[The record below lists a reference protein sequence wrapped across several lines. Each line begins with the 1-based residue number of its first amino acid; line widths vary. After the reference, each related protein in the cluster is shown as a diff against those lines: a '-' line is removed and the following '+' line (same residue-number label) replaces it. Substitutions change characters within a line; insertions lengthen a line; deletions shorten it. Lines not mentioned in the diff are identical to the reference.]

1 MHHGARID
9 VKSFVDSS
17 IRRFDS
23 RARFLF
29 SMSQSSFLP
38 SSRRRALRWMSGAAA
53 LTLVAPGLAQAQLPA
68 PAAPT
73 TDIVAV
79 SPLET
84 ARLSARAAT
93 RDQKW
98 SDAATSWRE
107 VLRLQSRD
115 TEATAE
121 LARLQRRLQSDPA
134 IYEGLPRVTTTV
146 EIAPDENSAPVTT
159 STPSTTAPAATA
171 SIAPATAA
179 TASPRAQIVQAP
191 AVDEADISTSDLPPL
206 PAAPNA
212 RVSASAQTTNRA
224 TALSARDLPPAA
236 PRPGANAAPLPAN
249 RTLSPIAFTPPTPR
263 AIKVSKVTAAKAWPF
278 VNQAAKAL
286 TAGKT
291 VRALELYRRAY
302 SIDPTN
308 EYSAPGVGTSLIIL
322 GRFKEAAQTFRNHL
336 VTNPGDLKTLRGLAD
351 ALTFSKQYREALG
364 VNNYIVATKGR
375 NFDSLY
381 QNAKIA
387 TYAGDYALSEKFFAN
402 AAGVK
407 SDDPDFY
414 ATWGESL
421 AYRRNPRA
429 LNAFDRALELRPNF
443 TRATQGI
450 ADYYAYTSQFDK
462 AVAPLKIVVAR
473 DPKNVEAKIELGNAL
488 AYSDRNAEAVKYYQA
503 ALNQAPGNAEARLGL
518 GRALVFSGQNARG
531 ATELRRFLATSP
543 GNVEALEALGV
554 AQISSDPSGAI
565 ETYQTLLSRTQDNA
579 KRAKILASIG
589 DLQLANDVNASAQ
602 SYAAAAQLAPNDP
615 EINLTYAQILGYQD
629 NYAAAGPVVE
639 HVLTLD
645 PNNPRALALQVQVAS
660 KSGDNERAAQLASRL
675 TSVTPA
681 NANDALALAEAL
693 REAGQRDAASALL
706 TRAAGLSTDP
716 ALTLRIANATRDA
729 GDYEGSLP
737 LYNRLLTANPNDAG
751 VRVNLARALYYNNQ
765 LAQAQAQVDQALEL
779 DPNNSEALVTRAEI
793 SLAGGTPE
801 GQQRAAEQAD
811 AILAND
817 PTNAG
822 ALGVKAVTLSA
833 RQQFAEAVAQF
844 RSLVDANPGNV
855 EARLGLARNLYYSRQ
870 VDEAISQYQEVIRRT
885 PADTLPRLE
894 LAQIYLDRNR
904 FSDAEALFND
914 VLTLQSR
921 GVAALPAVRQA
932 IMRGQL
938 VRLSPHARRDSP
950 LRVST
955 LAAAQMKP
963 KSRVKLAQAASPTV
977 GIGGDVGSSPPAA
990 TFPQGPIVPTAP
1002 DTGAATS
1009 DDATA
1014 TEAAPPLIAPD
1025 ANGNANDNGGITVA
1039 PITPTVPVSPA
1050 VPPTT
1055 FTTPVVPGAA
1065 ANTVVSDQV
1074 AALSGLG
1081 EIRLRQNRDDDAIA
1095 YFNRALELDA
1105 NSATARIGVARALR
1119 AQKNYQDALGEA
1131 DKALAVD
1138 PQNLRGRVLR
1148 AQLLSDTGQPALA
1161 QQELD
1166 ALIGSLPEDA
1176 PLDTLLTLVEALNAQ
1191 KNYTSAL
1198 QLLDVSTQLYP
1209 NETAPIRL
1217 KAETL
1222 NFAGRYDQ
1230 SLGIYDQLIALDSQ
1244 DADAI
1249 LGKARVYNYSNRLPE
1264 AETTYRQVLA
1274 ATPDNYQAQ
1283 IELADVLGRRGNYPD
1298 AIQFYT
1304 LAIQGNPSDL
1314 ATRVELARVQRYDG
1328 QQNAAEATLNQVLDA
1343 DPRYVSAL
1351 TERGILRGV
1360 QGSYAPGIADLQAAL
1375 AIAPD
1380 DPTARLGLAEVQG
1393 YAGQYADSITG
1404 YRAVLASDPTNIKAR
1419 TELGLVLSY
1428 AGQDKDALNELD
1440 TVLTSNPTDITARL
1454 AKADILGRSDRTA
1467 EAVRIYNDVLSA
1479 DPRNARARS
1488 GLADTYVA
1496 ARRYQDA
1503 IKVYDA
1509 LLAEEPSNTTYRIA
1523 RARALGYNRQFA
1535 LASNE
1540 LRAVV
1545 AAEPDNLQAR
1555 LAFAEVGTNSGNP
1568 KLRAAAITE
1577 YRRLIAADAS
1587 NVPARVGLGRALS
1600 YQGQNKEAGQILNA
1614 VLQTNPGNTEA
1625 RVALAES
1632 QRFGGDPFGARDNYK
1647 TVLSTDP
1654 TNAGALAGLS
1664 ATKRATSPSIGV
1676 SGSYY
1681 NDTNGVRL
1689 RSLNFGPTI
1698 RTRGGVIG
1706 IIAERGRFEQG
1717 PYRADRNN
1725 YGAFIGKNFGPI
1737 QANLAVSNLKYS
1749 GAPSR
1754 FLYDLSLLNAS
1765 NERRRY
1771 FLGTGRRD
1779 VYESAQAVVQ
1789 GITATTYRAGFTYP
1803 LARKLD
1809 LEATGVYYSYSDSN
1823 SRYSL
1828 LPAVY
1833 YRLRPTNPSLRL
1845 GVGYTYDD
1853 TRNLRNIYYTPQ
1865 NYSAFAAL
1873 ADYAKT
1879 TGKTRYGFNAAVPF
1893 TNSTGRGGINR
1904 PADTLFGFINRD
1916 IGNSLELFANGGIV
1930 RSPDFHSDQ
1939 VTFGGNLWF

>member
-1 MHHGARID
+1 
-9 VKSFVDSS
+9 
-17 IRRFDS
+17 
-23 RARFLF
+23 
-29 SMSQSSFLP
+29 MSQSSFLP
-38 SSRRRALRWMSGAAA
+38 SPPHSSRRRALRWVSGAAA
-53 LTLVAPGLAQAQLPA
+53 LTLIAPGLAQAQTSA
-68 PAAPT
+68 PIAPSNASAKDVVAA
-73 TDIVAV
+73 

-84 ARLSARAAT
+84 ARLNARAAT

-98 SDAATSWRE
+98 SEAATDWRE

-115 TEATAE
+115 AEATAE

-146 EIAPDENSAPVTT
+146 EMAPDENSAPVTT
-159 STPSTTAPAATA
+159 STPSTTAPA
-171 SIAPATAA
+171 SAPAA
-179 TASPRAQIVQAP
+179 TAVAPASASPRSQIVQAP
-191 AVDEADISTSDLPPL
+191 AVNEADVSTSDLPPL
-206 PAAPNA
+206 PAASAA
-212 RVSASAQTTNRA
+212 RVSASAQTSTRP
-224 TALSARDLPPAA
+224 TALSARDIPPAP
-236 PRPGANAAPLPAN
+236 PRPGAQLAPLAAN

-263 AIKVSKVTAAKAWPF
+263 AIKVSKLTASKAWPF

-286 TAGKT
+286 SAGQT
-291 VRALELYRRAY
+291 GRALELYRRAY
-302 SIDPTN
+302 SVDPTN
-308 EYSAPGVGTSLIIL
+308 EYAAPGVGTSLIIL
-322 GRFKEAAQTFRNHL
+322 GRFQEAAQTFRNHL

-375 NFDSLY
+375 DFDSLY

-407 SDDPDFY
+407 SNDPDFY

-421 AYRRNPRA
+421 AYRRNSRA
-429 LNAFDRALELRPNF
+429 LKAFDRALELRPNF

-462 AVAPLKIVVAR
+462 AVAPLKTVVAR

-488 AYSDRNAEAVKYYQA
+488 AYSGQNAEAVKYYQA
-503 ALNQAPGNAEARLGL
+503 ALNQAPGNADARLGL

-543 GNVEALEALGV
+543 GNVEALEALSV

-565 ETYQTLLSRTQDNA
+565 ETYQTLLSRTQDSA

-629 NYAAAGPVVE
+629 DYAAAGPVVE
-639 HVLTLD
+639 RVLTLD

-706 TRAAGLSTDP
+706 TRAAGLSNDP

-737 LYNRLLTANPNDAG
+737 LYNRLLTAKPNDAG

-779 DPNNSEALVTRAEI
+779 DPSNSDALVTRAEI

-801 GQQRAAEQAD
+801 DQQRAAEQAD

-833 RQQFAEAVAQF
+833 RQQFADAVAQF
-844 RSLVDANPGNV
+844 RSIVDANPGNV

-904 FSDAEALFND
+904 FSDAESLFND

-921 GVAALPAVRQA
+921 GVAALPSVRQA

-963 KSRVKLAQAASPTV
+963 KAKPNARVELAQAASPTV
-977 GIGGDVGSSPPAA
+977 GIGGDIGNSPPAA
-990 TFPQGPIVPTAP
+990 AFPQGPIVPTAP

-1009 DDATA
+1009 DNGAP

-1025 ANGNANDNGGITVA
+1025 ANGSANGNTTVA
-1039 PITPTVPVSPA
+1039 PITPTVPVAPA

-1055 FTTPVVPGAA
+1055 FTAPIVPGAA
-1065 ANTVVSDQV
+1065 ANTVVADQV

-1119 AQKNYQDALGEA
+1119 DQKNYQDALGET
-1131 DKALAVD
+1131 DKALVVD

-1191 KNYTSAL
+1191 KNYASAL

-1209 NETAPIRL
+1209 NETAPVRL

-1222 NFAGRYDQ
+1222 NFAGRFDE
-1230 SLGIYDQLIALDSQ
+1230 SLGIYDQLIALDPQ
-1244 DADAI
+1244 DADAV

-1264 AETTYRQVLA
+1264 AETTYRAVLA

-1283 IELADVLGRRGNYPD
+1283 TELADVLGRRGNYPD

-1314 ATRVELARVQRYDG
+1314 ATRVELARVQRYAG
-1328 QQNAAEATLNQVLDA
+1328 QQNAAEATLTQVLDA

-1360 QGSYAPGIADLQAAL
+1360 QGSYAPAIADLQAAL

-1393 YAGQYADSITG
+1393 YAGQYADSISG
-1404 YRAVLASDPTNIKAR
+1404 YRAVLANDPTNVKAR

-1428 AGQDKDALNELD
+1428 AGQDADALSELE

-1467 EAVRIYNDVLSA
+1467 EAVRIYNDVLSN

-1509 LLAEEPSNTTYRIA
+1509 LLAEEPSNSSYRIA
-1523 RARALGYNRQFA
+1523 RARALGYNRQYA
-1535 LASNE
+1535 LASSE

-1568 KLRAAAITE
+1568 QLRAAAITE

-1587 NVPARVGLGRALS
+1587 NVPARIGLGRALS

-1614 VLQTNPGNTEA
+1614 VLQANPGNTEA
-1625 RVALAES
+1625 RLALAES
-1632 QRFGGDPFGARDNYK
+1632 QRFGGNPFGARDNYK
-1647 TVLSTDP
+1647 TLLSTDP
-1654 TNAGALAGLS
+1654 TNAGALAGLG

-1676 SGSYY
+1676 SGSFY

-1706 IIAERGRFEQG
+1706 VIAERGRFRQG

-1737 QANLAVSNLKYS
+1737 QANLAVSSLKYS

-1865 NYSAFAAL
+1865 NYSAFAGL
-1873 ADYAKT
+1873 ADYSKT
-1879 TGKTRYGFNAAVPF
+1879 TGKTRYGINAAVPF